1 MNKRHATIIALL
13 LGLATLLGTFAAIRT
28 THLGAAARSAN
39 NARVSAQERRLA
51 AAERSLRHALATPPA
66 PSRTT
71 SAPKTVYVR
80 PAPIVVH
87 LHRHSDDGEERG
99 SSDD

>member
-13 LGLATLLGTFAAIRT
+13 LGLATLLGAFAAIRT
-28 THLGAAARSAN
+28 THLGATARSAN
-39 NARVSAQERRLA
+39 DARVSAQERRLT
-51 AAERSLRHALATPPA
+51 AAEHSLRRALATAPTAAPA
-66 PSRTT
+66 

-87 LHRHSDDGEERG
+87 LHRHTDDGEEGG